1 MTDPV
6 TLVIVIKA
14 VAALIAIALIVALLT
29 YEEIVNWFVQ
39 RSELKES
46 DKNNLAFT
54 LQEKLANGHYKT
66 VQGIFSPHT
75 NQILD
80 GRAIESKSVDTELA
94 AIHAI
99 EELALYS

>member
-6 TLVIVIKA
+6 TIYLLIKA

-39 RSELKES
+39 HSELKES

-54 LQEKLANGHYKT
+54 LQEKLENGHYKT
-66 VQGIFSPHT
+66 VQGIFNPRS
-75 NQILD
+75 NEILD
-80 GRAIESKSVDTELA
+80 GPGIESNSIDVKLA
-94 AIHAI
+94 AVHSI
-99 EELALYS
+99 EA